1 MNGRFTR
8 IKYYRIKAV
17 VPGIFQAMQGED
29 FLSRFS
35 FSVLF
40 SDTAENVTDFLAL
53 RSEARAKMSV

>member
-1 MNGRFTR
+1 MGGKNKFKNGMK
-8 IKYYRIKAV
+8 IWI

-29 FLSRFS
+29 FLSR